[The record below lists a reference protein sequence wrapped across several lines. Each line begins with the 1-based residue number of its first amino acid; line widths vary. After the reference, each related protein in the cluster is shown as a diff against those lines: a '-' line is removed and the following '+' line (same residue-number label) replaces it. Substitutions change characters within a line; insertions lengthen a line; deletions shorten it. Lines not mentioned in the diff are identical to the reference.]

1 LKYQKITRAVVGF
14 GINCFPM
21 RQLLF
26 LFAICAFV
34 LSAQDAPPG
43 GRGGG
48 RGPAPPPKNLKV
60 FTPETY
66 MANMRLAVAG
76 LGVMCN
82 DCHVP
87 TDRSSDEKEMKVTAR
102 MMFQMVN
109 DINAKFPDGKAHVTC
124 YTCHR
129 GTRTPL
135 TAPPAAQ

>member
-1 LKYQKITRAVVGF
+1 
-14 GINCFPM
+14 
-21 RQLLF
+21 
-26 LFAICAFV
+26 
-34 LSAQDAPPG
+34 
-43 GRGGG
+43 
-48 RGPAPPPKNLKV
+48 
-60 FTPETY
+60 

-82 DCHVP
+82 DCHVA

-135 TAPPAAQ
+135 TAPPLLSNRFFVRRQFDVVLDVLLDVDPDAGSVSSLR